1 MQRDM
6 PETNQQFLILPVS
19 SLNEFKEIIS
29 QCVAQVINA
38 AENTKAIN
46 ATPEGYLSRV
56 EAAELLHISLQTLN
70 NRTKAGELVAYRIG
84 TRVLYKR
91 SELTAA
97 LAPTN
102 RYRTGRAAK

>member
-1 MQRDM
+1 MQ
-6 PETNQQFLILPVS
+6 TNMTEPTLFLPM
-19 SLNEFKEIIS
+19 SLTEFKDIIS
-29 QCVAQVINA
+29 KCVAEVITV
-38 AENTKAIN
+38 AENNKATA
-46 ATPEGYLSRV
+46 ATPEGYLTRV
-56 EAAELLHISLQTLN
+56 EASEFLHISLQTLN